1 MYKCCHPVELIKQ
14 NQSGKGRKRTST
26 EPGGGLVSRP
36 SQTHIPK
43 TLKRTFFYKIP
54 NTNTLSTERIGIART
69 SLNHTKLIGCLQR
82 SLRVYLE
89 NKRGESKSKITLR
102 KAAASVIDPPSPTLR
117 EKNEKNSD
125 D

>member
-1 MYKCCHPVELIKQ
+1 MLPSSRVDQTKSVGEREKEDIHRARRRFSL
-14 NQSGKGRKRTST
+14 TS
-26 EPGGGLVSRP
+26 
-36 SQTHIPK
+36 IPNSHSEDAK
-43 TLKRTFFYKIP
+43 KNFFYKIP
-54 NTNTLSTERIGIART
+54 NTNNHSTERISIART
-69 SLNHTKLIGCLQR
+69 PLNHTKLIGCLQR